1 VDTLQILVRGMTCDH
16 CARAVRDEVGAL
28 PGVTAVDVDVAGGK
42 VAITGAPLP
51 GRDALRSAIA
61 EAGYELAG

>member
-1 VDTLQILVRGMTCDH
+1 VDTLQILVSGMTCDH

-42 VAITGAPLP
+42 VAITGEPLP
-51 GRDALRSAIA
+51 GRDALRAAIA
-61 EAGYELAG
+61 EAGYELTG